1 MEDVKEKNTS
11 VSWMCDTGLHKR
23 VEDGNLHMFILLFLF
38 FNPSEI
44 GMQFMTTSAVFI
56 THILPHQ

>member
-1 MEDVKEKNTS
+1 
-11 VSWMCDTGLHKR
+11 MCDTGLHKR